1 MHQRQYITLYHF
13 TTRFLYLTASKAA
26 TNHTVSFLFLFNIY
40 WTKSHG
46 IYLIVTTLEES
57 PPFGFDG
64 DQAGARTTKPKGL
77 QHINNL
83 PHCSDIRV
91 SECNVFFME
100 LGFIFDYI
108 KDDIRSSHR
117 LQEEPGSLAC
127 QCDFKYQ
134 KKSGTYYIKNLYL
147 RRRHVVSFVYSS
159 EELGGR
165 FE

>member
-1 MHQRQYITLYHF
+1 METKLEPGPQSPKDYNISTTYHIVQISA
-13 TTRFLYLTASKAA
+13 YL
-26 TNHTVSFLFLFNIY
+26 
-40 WTKSHG
+40 
-46 IYLIVTTLEES
+46 
-57 PPFGFDG
+57 
-64 DQAGARTTKPKGL
+64 
-77 QHINNL
+77 
-83 PHCSDIRV
+83 
-91 SECNVFFME
+91 NVMFFFME